1 MHKQKIRTPTS
12 KILMSESYLPMSGTE
27 PNEKGDIVMDVENI
41 GTKNYGADP
50 VSLDHLFRDVL
61 PYQLFS
67 NSPNDKT
74 PLIDRV
80 AGPEVGNQVRNFI
93 EQVQKEFEKNISG
106 MRKVL
111 NDFYKLK
118 IR

>member
-1 MHKQKIRTPTS
+1 
-12 KILMSESYLPMSGTE
+12 
-27 PNEKGDIVMDVENI
+27 
-41 GTKNYGADP
+41 
-50 VSLDHLFRDVL
+50 
-61 PYQLFS
+61 
-67 NSPNDKT
+67 
-74 PLIDRV
+74 V

-93 EQVQKEFEKNISG
+93 EKWQEEFEKNISG